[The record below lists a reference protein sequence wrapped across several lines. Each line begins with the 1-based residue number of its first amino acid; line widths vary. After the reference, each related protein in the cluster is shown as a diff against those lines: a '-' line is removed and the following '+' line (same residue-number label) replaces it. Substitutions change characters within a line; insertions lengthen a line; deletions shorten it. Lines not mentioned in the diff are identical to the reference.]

1 VFGREGP
8 GHLGDEFDRKRFRQR
23 EGEIPVGAA
32 VGRQFP
38 VQLGAALHGRIDPD
52 VVFERSHMEEDPVD
66 TIRRHSVGKAPDRV
80 GDLAL
85 HGFADRLEQGLDAR
99 GLGRDVVL
107 VAREGGSRRF
117 LSCHADLPSLDSFLA
132 ASSAPL
138 AGAALLAAG
147 YAAYLFWYS
156 RFPARTG
163 SRIRRGLPLPEFTAR
178 RLDGTEV
185 SSRDLMGSPALLV
198 FYRGNW
204 CPLCVTQVK
213 DIAKNYRKL
222 SERGIR
228 TVLVSPQSQEH
239 TSDLAERFDAPMEFW
254 IDEGLA
260 AARALGIA
268 DIGGLPAG
276 MGILG
281 YENDTVLPTSILVDA
296 DGVVFHDDQTDSY
309 RIRPEPEDYL
319 AAFDKRGA

>member
-1 VFGREGP
+1 MAI
-8 GHLGDEFDRKRFRQR
+8 DRDVSWTW
-23 EGEIPVGAA
+23 ILALTLPV
-32 VGRQFP
+32 
-38 VQLGAALHGRIDPD
+38 LYL
-52 VVFERSHMEEDPVD
+52 
-66 TIRRHSVGKAPDRV
+66 SVGNV
-80 GDLAL
+80 LL
-85 HGFADRLEQGLDAR
+85 HHSATT
-99 GLGRDVVL
+99 
-107 VAREGGSRRF
+107 SRW
-117 LSCHADLPSLDSFLA
+117 LPLPSLFAGAGTAGSIFAWASGGASAWL
-132 ASSAPL
+132 ASS
-138 AGAALLAAG
+138 AALLAAG